1 MSLTWELTEIMSASP
16 QASSGVPGKP
26 NGRSASWLDGGG
38 VVVDEQQ
45 QVLRLDDTLAR
56 WLGVNREKALGQPIL
71 EVLAPRFA
79 SLPEHFQQLLKQ
91 PEGGAFELE
100 VVHSDPVMWVRCEVM
115 PGPGCCFVRFGSV
128 LPTLEELSEGSW
140 DQHLRSEAAR
150 REMFLRLLRAEA
162 QLESIT
168 KRWPG
173 VIFSQ
178 RADYSFSFAS
188 PRIEELTGCTVDQLR
203 QQPGLF
209 WRLVHEADAEDLQAQ
224 WRRLDRKNPSVSAS
238 YRIRHATT
246 GRVAYILEQREA
258 IFSENGLLLGYEGV
272 WLDVTRQTIAERRLS
287 SAAWKETIAVL
298 TMGLAHDFSNIMAGI
313 HSLSEAFGA
322 EVDTSHPFHE
332 GLALIRQNAMQASYL
347 VRRILSLHNDK
358 VGEQNYHNLNDIVTD
373 TVDLMRKT
381 MTRRVEIRT
390 KLDAAQLPLYVDAV
404 ELRQVIINLII
415 NAVDAMPHGGVLE
428 LSSTVHRELPEEKTR
443 LGQVGRLP
451 AVCLAVSDNGCGIPS
466 SKLEAIFDPFFTTK
480 SVNKGSGLG
489 LYNSKLFVEKHHGA
503 ISVESQVSKGTTF
516 RIWLPLADFT
526 ENDRVAVVGLPVRHT
541 ILVLGNPGNA
551 LDLMVQYLRE
561 HGIYVVVC
569 LTSETA
575 HEALGSPQYQFAATL
590 GFSDQD
596 SGWIWTFFEELR
608 KNHPQLKTAVQV
620 VGCNV
625 DELSTRSL
633 TGADIV
639 FLPDTAASEVLARLQ
654 TILSERHVAA
664 P

>member
-1 MSLTWELTEIMSASP
+1 MKAVWESTEDMSASNP
-16 QASSGVPGKP
+16 ATGFPGKP
-26 NGRSASWLDGGG
+26 NGRSANWLEGGS
-38 VVVDEQQ
+38 VVVDEAAKII
-45 QVLRLDDTLAR
+45 RMDDGLTR
-56 WLGVNREKALGQPIL
+56 WLGINQDESLGQSVLDIL
-71 EVLAPRFA
+71 SKRFKNCIENLQDLLHPPTAGVL
-79 SLPEHFQQLLKQ
+79 
-91 PEGGAFELE
+91 ELE
-100 VVHSDPVMWVRCEVM
+100 VTHSDPVMWVRCEVM
-115 PGPGCCFVRFGSV
+115 PGPGCCFLRFGSV

-188 PRIEELTGCTVDQLR
+188 PRIEELTGSTVEQLR

-209 WRLVHEADAEDLQAQ
+209 WRLVHEADADDLQTQ
-224 WRRLDRKNPSVSAS
+224 WRRMDRNNPSLSVS

-258 IFSENGLLLGYEGV
+258 IFSENGLLLGFEGV

-298 TMGLAHDFSNIMAGI
+298 TMGLAHDFSNIMACI

-322 EVDTSHPFHE
+322 EVDPSHPFHE
-332 GLALIRQNAMQASYL
+332 GLALIRQSAMQASHL

-358 VGEQNYHNLNDIVTD
+358 VGEQNYHNLNDIVVD

-381 MTRRVEIRT
+381 MPRRVEIRT
-390 KLDAAQLPLYVDAV
+390 SLDTAQLPLYVDAV
-404 ELRQVIINLII
+404 ELRQVIINLIV
-415 NAVDAMPHGGVLE
+415 NAVDAMPHGGILE
-428 LSSTVHRELPEEKTR
+428 LTTNTHKELPEEKTR
-443 LGQVGRLP
+443 LGVVGRLP
-451 AVCLAVSDNGCGIPS
+451 AVCLMVRDNGSGIPA
-466 SKLEAIFDPFFTTK
+466 SKLEAIFDPFYTTK

-503 ISVESQVSKGTTF
+503 VSVESQMGKGTTF

-526 ENDRVAVVGLPVRHT
+526 ENDRVASVGLPVRHT
-541 ILVLGNPGNA
+541 ILVLGNPGSS
-551 LDLMVQYLRE
+551 LDQTVQYLRA
-561 HGIYVVVC
+561 HGFYVVVC

-575 HEALGSPQYQFAATL
+575 HEALGSPQYQFAAVL
-590 GFSDQD
+590 GFSDQE

-608 KNHPQLKTAVQV
+608 KNQPQLKTAVQV

-654 TILSERHVAA
+654 SVLSDRSNVVA
-664 P
+664 